1 MIAKLK
7 TFAPLSVPLRLGGKF
22 FSAPRAEN
30 DYATHV
36 PILIGLARMREVKSV
51 LEFGCGHYSTLTF
64 LNRAAFPQLLR
75 LHSIEND
82 TAWSETINKLA
93 KDDERW
99 TLQLVSSHIADTVS
113 DLDLESFDLIL
124 IDDSK
129 TSAERVATIGAVAK
143 KQPQRPWIAIHDF
156 EVGEYQAAASA
167 FRQRYKFRAYTPKTG
182 LMANSRVNTRV
193 LKRVLNA
200 NARLVPPDDVEAW
213 VRLIHV

>member
-1 MIAKLK
+1 MIARIKN
-7 TFAPLSVPLRLGGKF
+7 FAPLRLCGKYL
-22 FSAPRAEN
+22 SAPRAEN

-36 PILIGLARMREVKSV
+36 PILIGLARMRPIESV

-82 TAWSETINKLA
+82 AVWSETIQELA

-99 TLQLVSSHIADTVS
+99 TLQLAGSHIADAVT
-113 DLDLESFDLIL
+113 DLDLEGFDLIL

-129 TSAERVATIGAVAK
+129 TSAERVATISAVAK

-156 EVGEYQAAASA
+156 EVGEYQEAASA
-167 FRQRYKFRAYTPKTG
+167 FRRRYKFRAYTPKTG
-182 LMANSRVNTRV
+182 LIANSPIHIRV

-200 NARLVPPDDVEAW
+200 NDRLVPPDDVEAW
-213 VRLIHV
+213 IRLIHV

>member
-1 MIAKLK
+1 MSLSIKSRLGL
-7 TFAPLSVPLRLGGKF
+7 FAPLRRCAKYL
-22 FSAPRAEN
+22 SAPRAEN

-36 PILIGLARMREVKSV
+36 PILIGLARMREVKNV

-64 LNRAAFPQLLR
+64 LNRAAFPQLRR

-82 TAWSETINKLA
+82 AAWSETIQELA
-93 KDDERW
+93 KHDERW
-99 TLQLVSSHIADTVS
+99 TLQLAGSHIADTVT

-156 EVGEYQAAASA
+156 EVGEYQEAASA
-167 FRQRYKFRAYTPKTG
+167 FRRRYKFRAYTPKTG
-182 LMANSRVNTRV
+182 LIANSPVNIRV

-200 NARLVPPDDVEAW
+200 NARVVPPDDIEAW
-213 VRLIHV
+213 IRLIHV

>member
-1 MIAKLK
+1 MIARIKN
-7 TFAPLSVPLRLGGKF
+7 FAPLRLCGKYL
-22 FSAPRAEN
+22 SAPRAEN

-36 PILIGLARMREVKSV
+36 PILIGLARMRPIESV

-82 TAWSETINKLA
+82 AVWSETIQELA

-99 TLQLVSSHIADTVS
+99 TLQLAGSHIADAVT
-113 DLDLESFDLIL
+113 DLDLEGFDLIL

-129 TSAERVATIGAVAK
+129 TSAERVATISAVAK

-156 EVGEYQAAASA
+156 EVGEYQEAASA
-167 FRQRYKFRAYTPKTG
+167 FRRRYKFRAYTPKTG
-182 LMANSRVNTRV
+182 LIANSPIHIRV

-213 VRLIHV
+213 IRLIHV

>member
-1 MIAKLK
+1 MIARIKN
-7 TFAPLSVPLRLGGKF
+7 FAPLRLCGKYL
-22 FSAPRAEN
+22 SAPRAEN

-36 PILIGLARMREVKSV
+36 PILIGLARMRPIESV

-82 TAWSETINKLA
+82 AVWSETIQELA

-99 TLQLVSSHIADTVS
+99 TLQLAGSHIADTVT
-113 DLDLESFDLIL
+113 DLDLEDFDLIL

-129 TSAERVATIGAVAK
+129 TSAERVATISAVAK
-143 KQPQRPWIAIHDF
+143 KHPQRPWIAIHDF
-156 EVGEYQAAASA
+156 EVGEYQEAASA
-167 FRQRYKFRAYTPKTG
+167 FRRRYKFRAYTPKTG
-182 LMANSRVNTRV
+182 LIANSPIHIRV

-213 VRLIHV
+213 IRLIHV